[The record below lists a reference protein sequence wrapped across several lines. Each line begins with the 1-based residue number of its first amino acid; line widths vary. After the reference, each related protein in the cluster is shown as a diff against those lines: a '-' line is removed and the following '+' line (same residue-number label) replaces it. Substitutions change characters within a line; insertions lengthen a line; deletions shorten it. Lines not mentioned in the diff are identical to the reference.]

1 MVEFHADDY
10 GLFPQQS
17 RRILDCAVN
26 GVLSGVS
33 IMPNSEYLD
42 TCMEMLSAA
51 PREIALTV
59 HLNLV
64 EGRCLSDPKDVPLLV
79 DEQGN
84 FSISFVK
91 LLLVSF
97 SPKRKIYRQQIRQEL
112 LLQIRRC
119 QPYFKGRPLRLD
131 CHVHY
136 QELPVVFDSIMDL
149 IREEDLTVSF
159 LRMPREPLGYYWP
172 LKGFHGLK
180 PINLVKVL
188 VLNTLDIR
196 NRIKYRSVLSH
207 MEQKDFFGVACSG
220 NMCYENASLLLRRYR
235 SRGKGAKDGLEMLF
249 HPGSVLEEDCIRQL
263 TSEDDLHFLTAQGR
277 ASEADALKRLKEFI

>member
-1 MVEFHADDY
+1 MIEFHADDY

-17 RRILDCAVN
+17 QRILDCAVN

-64 EGRCLSDPKDVPLLV
+64 EGHCLARPEEVPLLV
-79 DEQGN
+79 DENGN
-84 FSISFVK
+84 FNISFVK
-91 LLLVSF
+91 LLLASF
-97 SPKRKIYRQQIRQEL
+97 TPKRSLYRRQIRQEL

-119 QPYFKGRPLRLD
+119 QPYFGDKPLRLD

-136 QELPVVFDSIMDL
+136 QEIPVVFDSIMDL
-149 IREEDLTVSF
+149 IREEHLHVSF
-159 LRMPREPLGYYWP
+159 LRMPREKLHYYFP

-180 PINLVKVL
+180 AINLVKVL

-196 NRIKYRSVLSH
+196 NRTKYRSVLSH
-207 MEQKDFFGVACSG
+207 MEQRDFFGVACSG
-220 NMCYENASLLLRRYR
+220 NMCYENASLLLKRYR
-235 SRGKGAKDGLEMLF
+235 SKGKGAKDGLEMLF
-249 HPGSVLEEDCIRQL
+249 HPGSVLEKECIAKL
-263 TSEDDLHFLTAQGR
+263 TSEDDLHFLTSEGR
-277 ASEADALKRLKEFI
+277 AAEADALKRIT